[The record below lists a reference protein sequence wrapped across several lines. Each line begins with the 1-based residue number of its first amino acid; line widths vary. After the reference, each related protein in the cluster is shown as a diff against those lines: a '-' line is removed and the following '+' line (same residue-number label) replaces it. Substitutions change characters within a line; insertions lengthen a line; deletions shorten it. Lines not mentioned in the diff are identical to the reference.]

1 MALEIFLIL
10 LLAFIAARLHF
21 LVKEVEKTNELLALH
36 VEETRLRD
44 V

>member
-21 LVKEVEKTNELLALH
+21 LVKEVEKTNELLALQ
-36 VEETRLRD
+36 VEETRQRD